1 MDVLVTGASGFV
13 GRHVVQALL
22 ERGHKVTA
30 LGRSGEHHAAMPW
43 HARVPFETCDI
54 FSEDAERFFA
64 DRHFDALVHLAWAG
78 LPNFTG
84 AFHLTENLPA
94 DLRFLAAAAKSGIG
108 EIVAAGTCLEY
119 GIQFGPLDVTMS
131 TAPTTPYGLAKDTI
145 RKALQMMQAEHAF
158 SLKWMRLF
166 YMFGEGQNP
175 RSVLAQLDQA
185 IERGDE
191 TFRMSKGDQLR
202 DYLPVTEI
210 ARRFADVLGCRDVE
224 GIINCCSGQPI
235 SILDLVQQRC
245 AEKNSTIRLER
256 GHYPYPSYEALA
268 FWGVPNWLPAPAAHP
283 PA

>member
-1 MDVLVTGASGFV
+1 MDVLITGASGFV
-13 GRHVVQALL
+13 GRHVTQALL

-30 LGRSGEHHAAMPW
+30 LGRNSARHSAMPW
-43 HARVPFETCDI
+43 HQKVPLEICDI
-54 FSEDAERFFA
+54 ASMDADQFFA
-64 DRHFDALVHLAWAG
+64 DHHFEALVHLAWTG

-84 AFHLTENLPA
+84 TFHLTENLPA
-94 DLRFLAAAAKSGIG
+94 DLRFLSAAVKNGVG

-119 GIQFGPLDVTMS
+119 GIQYGPLHVTMP

-145 RKALQMMQAEHAF
+145 RKALEMMQAERF
-158 SLKWMRLF
+158 FGLKWMRLF

-210 ARRFADVLGCRDVE
+210 ARRFGEVLGRSDIDGV
-224 GIINCCSGQPI
+224 INCCSGQPI
-235 SILDLVQQRC
+235 SILDLVQKRC
-245 AEKNSTIRLER
+245 AERGSSIRLER
-256 GHYPYPSYEALA
+256 GHYPYPSYEPLA
-268 FWGVPNWLPAPAAHP
+268 FWGIPNWVQAPSSA
-283 PA
+283 